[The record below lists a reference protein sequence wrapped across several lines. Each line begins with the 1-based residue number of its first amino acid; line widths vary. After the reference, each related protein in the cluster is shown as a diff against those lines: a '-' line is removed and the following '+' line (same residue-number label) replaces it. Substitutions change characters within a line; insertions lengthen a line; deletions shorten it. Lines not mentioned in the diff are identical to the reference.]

1 MKKFGQLLFVI
12 FIITFMIFPIISF
25 AEGEVVSQPGENVTN
40 LEMTQMSSFTNE
52 TMQLQAN
59 KGDVAAVNNGKIS
72 GFLWNDANKDGIYQT
87 ETEKPITGISVY
99 LYNSGNA
106 ISSTT
111 TLATGDFSF
120 TGLAMSNYEI
130 IINQNNFGT
139 GSILSTKFNWS
150 SSSKNN
156 NFSKKSNDASIWTSG
171 IIALGNGETLTSFG
185 CGVYDPT
192 RLPVAPSTTTPVT
205 NTNPKTAD
213 ETLYTLPLLGLI
225 GAGIMIV
232 FSRRKISNM

>member
-1 MKKFGQLLFVI
+1 MKKFGQLIIVM
-12 FIITFMIFPIISF
+12 ITFMIFPINSF
-25 AEGEVVSQPGENVTN
+25 AEGEIISQPGESVTN
-40 LEMTQMSSFTNE
+40 LEMTQMSSFTSE
-52 TMQLQAN
+52 TTLEAN

-72 GFLWNDANKDGIYQT
+72 GFVWNDANKDGIYQS
-87 ETEKPITGISVY
+87 ETEKPIPGISVY

-130 IINQNNFGT
+130 IINQNNFGA
-139 GSILSTKFNWS
+139 GSILSNKFNWS

-171 IIALGNGETLTSFG
+171 IIALGNGETLTNFG

-192 RLPVAPSTTTPVT
+192 RLPAAPSTPVPVT
-205 NTNPKTAD
+205 NANPKTAD
-213 ETLYTLPLLGLI
+213 ETLYMLPLLGLI

>member
-1 MKKFGQLLFVI
+1 MKKFGQLLFLM
-12 FIITFMIFPIISF
+12 FIIIFVIFPINSF
-25 AEGEVVSQPGENVTN
+25 AEGDIVSQPSENITN

-52 TMQLQAN
+52 TTQLQAS

-72 GFLWNDANKDGIYQT
+72 GFVWNDANKDGIYQT

-99 LYNSGNA
+99 LHISGNERY
-106 ISSTT
+106 STT
-111 TLATGDFSF
+111 TLPTGDFSF
-120 TGLAMSNYEI
+120 SGLGRENYEI
-130 IINQNNFGT
+130 VINQNKFGF
-139 GSILSTKFNWS
+139 GSILSTKFNWNGN
-150 SSSKNN
+150 SKTN
-156 NFSKKSNDASIWTSG
+156 NFSKKSNDATIWSSG
-171 IIALGNGETLTSFG
+171 TIALNGETLTNFG

-192 RLPVAPSTTTPVT
+192 GLPAVPTTSVPIT

-213 ETLYTLPLLGLI
+213 ETLYMLPLLGLI